1 MKRFNLSEWALRRR
15 SLVTYFMLVIA
26 VAGVWSYLRLG
37 RSEDPDFTVKTMVVQ
52 AQWSGATVAD
62 TLEQITDR
70 IESKLQETPSLD
82 YLKSYTSAGQAAIFV
97 NLKDSTPPK
106 EVPDI
111 WYQVRKKVHDIQNT
125 LPTGTVVGFNDEF
138 GDTYGIVYGFTAD
151 GFTDR
156 ELRDYVVGVRKKLL
170 QLLDVSKV
178 DILGAQDERVYVE
191 FSTEQ
196 LAELGID
203 RAELIAALQA
213 QNAVTPAGVVQT
225 GDEKILVR
233 VSGAFRSMDDI
244 LAVNFVAKNGRI
256 IRLSDIAHVTRGP
269 ADPAQPMFRVNGHQ
283 GIGLAIAMRKGGD
296 VLALGRNVERAMTE
310 ITANLP
316 VGIEPTLVADQP
328 VTVEHAVDD
337 FMEAL
342 WEAVAIVL
350 AVSLVSLGLRAG
362 AVVALAIPLVL
373 AAVFVAMKFFGIDLQ
388 RISLGALI
396 IALGLLVDDAMIT
409 VETMVTRLEHGED
422 KEHAASFAYSS
433 TAFPMLTGTLVTI
446 AGFVPIGFAH
456 SAAGEYTF
464 SIFAVVSIALVVS
477 WIVAVLFA
485 PLLGIWVLR
494 KPAAAH
500 LEEPGTIMRTFRRFL
515 ALAMRARWV
524 TLVITLCL
532 FGAALYGMRLVPQQ
546 FFPSS
551 DRPEL
556 LVDLQ
561 LPENA
566 SIYATR
572 DVSALV
578 DKLLTGDPDV
588 DHWTTYVGQ
597 GAVRFYLP
605 LNVQL
610 PNDFF
615 AQLVVVTKGLQQR
628 ERVRAKLEEALAND
642 FPSVVGRV
650 YPLELGPPVG
660 WPLQYRVSGPEP
672 DQVRAIAFQVAAAL
686 QSAPGA
692 WNVNYNWME
701 PARTIR
707 IRVDQDQAR
716 LLDLSSQQVALSI
729 NAVVSGVTATQMRS
743 GIYLVDVVVRASAEQ
758 RKSLSTIRTLQ
769 VPLPNGQT
777 VPLSQIASVEYG
789 QEYPIVWRRDRQ
801 PTVTV
806 QADTTP
812 GVQAATVVQEL
823 APKLAALNASLPSG
837 YHVAVGGTVEE
848 SNKGEASVIAVVP
861 MMLVL
866 ILTVL
871 MIQLQSFNRLFLVL
885 SVAPLGLIGVV
896 AALLLAD
903 KPMGF
908 VALLGVLALT
918 GMIARNSV
926 ILIDQIEKE
935 KASGRH
941 PWDAV
946 VQAASHRFRPIL
958 LTAAAAILGMI
969 PIAPTIFWGPMA
981 YAIMGGLA
989 VATLLT
995 LVFLPALYVTWFRI
1009 NKPKQQAS
1017 TEDHELA
1024 APDLP
1029 QPNSM
1034 EAA

>member
-1 MKRFNLSEWALRRR
+1 MTRFNLSEWALRHR
-15 SLVTYFMLVIA
+15 SVVTYFMLVIA
-26 VAGVWSYLRLG
+26 AAGIWSYLRLG

-52 AQWSGATVAD
+52 ATWPGATVGD
-62 TLEQITDR
+62 TLEQIADR
-70 IESKLQETPSLD
+70 IESKLQETPNLD
-82 YLKSYTSAGQAAIFV
+82 YLKSYTTAGQATIFV
-97 NLKDSTPPK
+97 NLKDSTPPAQ
-106 EVPDI
+106 VPDI

-125 LPTGTVVGFNDEF
+125 LPQGVVPGFNDEF

-156 ELRDYVVGVRKKLL
+156 ELRDYVVDVRKQLL
-170 QLLDVSKV
+170 QLPDVSKI

-196 LAELGID
+196 LAGLGID

-233 VSGAFRSMDDI
+233 VSGAFRSEQDV

-256 IRLSDIAHVTRGP
+256 IRLGDIAHVTRGP

-296 VLALGRNVERAMTE
+296 VLALGRNVARAMTE

-350 AVSLVSLGLRAG
+350 AVSLVSLGMRAG

-373 AAVFVAMKFFGIDLQ
+373 AAVFVAMEFFGIDLQ

-409 VETMVTRLEHGED
+409 VETMVSRLEHGED
-422 KEHAASFAYSS
+422 KQSAASFAYTS

-446 AGFVPIGFAH
+446 AGFVPIGFAR

-464 SIFAVVSIALVVS
+464 SIFAVVAIALLVS

-485 PLLGIWVLR
+485 PLLGIWVLKTPR
-494 KPAAAH
+494 VAH
-500 LEEPGTIMRTFRRFL
+500 SEEPGPIMRAFRRFL
-515 ALAMRARWV
+515 LLAMRARWV
-524 TLVITLCL
+524 TVLVTLCL

-572 DVSALV
+572 DVSARV
-578 DKLLTGDPDV
+578 DKLLQGDADV

-615 AQLVVVTKGLQQR
+615 AQLVVVTRGLQQR
-628 ERVRAKLEEALAND
+628 ERVKTKLEQALATE
-642 FPSVVGRV
+642 FPNVVGRV

-672 DQVRAIAFQVAAAL
+672 DQVRATAFKVAQAV
-686 QSAPGA
+686 QSAAGA
-692 WNVNYNWME
+692 GKVNYNWME
-701 PARTIR
+701 PARTVR

-716 LLDLSSQQVALSI
+716 LLGLSSQQLALSL
-729 NAVVSGVTATQMRS
+729 NAVVSGVTATQVRS
-743 GIYLVDVVVRASAEQ
+743 GIYLVDVLVRATPEQ
-758 RKSLSTIRTLQ
+758 RVSLSTIRTLQ
-769 VPLPNGQT
+769 VPLPNGHT
-777 VPLSQIASVEYG
+777 VPLSQIATVDYG

-806 QADTTP
+806 QADILP
-812 GVQAATVVQEL
+812 GTQAATVVQEL
-823 APKLAALNASLPSG
+823 APKIEALNASLPSG
-837 YHVAVGGTVEE
+837 YHIAAGGTVEE
-848 SNKGEASVIAVVP
+848 SSKAQASVAAVVP
-861 MMLVL
+861 LMLVL

-871 MIQLQSFNRLFLVL
+871 MIQLQGFSRLFLVL

-903 KPMGF
+903 KPLGF

-926 ILIDQIEKE
+926 ILIDQVEKE
-935 KASGRH
+935 KARGRH

-946 VQAASHRFRPIL
+946 VEATAHRFRPIL
-958 LTAAAAILGMI
+958 LTAAAAILGMM

-995 LVFLPALYVTWFRI
+995 LVFLPALYVAWFRI
-1009 NKPKQQAS
+1009 RKPEPQVS
-1017 TEDHELA
+1017 TDEPKLV
-1024 APDLP
+1024 APDLV
-1029 QPNSM
+1029 QPASG
-1034 EAA
+1034 ETA

>member
-1 MKRFNLSEWALRRR
+1 MTRFNLSEWALRHR
-15 SLVTYFMLVIA
+15 SVVTYFMLVIA
-26 VAGVWSYLRLG
+26 AAGVWSYLRLG

-52 AQWSGATVAD
+52 AAWPGATVGD

-70 IESKLQETPSLD
+70 IESKLQETPNLD
-82 YLKSYTSAGQAAIFV
+82 YLKSYTTAGQATIFV
-97 NLKDSTPPK
+97 NLKDSTPPAQ
-106 EVPDI
+106 VPDI
-111 WYQVRKKVHDIQNT
+111 WYQVRKKVHDIQNS
-125 LPTGTVVGFNDEF
+125 LPQGVVPGFNDEF

-156 ELRDYVVGVRKKLL
+156 ELRDYVVDIRKQLL
-170 QLLDVSKV
+170 QLPDVSKI

-196 LAELGID
+196 LAGLGIY

-233 VSGAFRSMDDI
+233 VSGAFRSEQDV

-256 IRLSDIAHVTRGP
+256 IRLGDIAHVTRGP
-269 ADPAQPMFRVNGHQ
+269 ADPAQPMFRINGHQ

-296 VLALGRNVERAMTE
+296 VLALGRNIARAMTA

-373 AAVFVAMKFFGIDLQ
+373 AAVFVAMEFFSIDLQ
-388 RISLGALI
+388 RISMGALI

-409 VETMVTRLEHGED
+409 VETMVSRLEHGED
-422 KEHAASFAYSS
+422 KQSAASFAYTS

-464 SIFAVVSIALVVS
+464 SIFAVVAIALLVS

-485 PLLGIWVLR
+485 PLLGVWLLK
-494 KPAAAH
+494 KPKAAH
-500 LEEPGTIMRTFRRFL
+500 SEEPGPIMRTFRRFL
-515 ALAMRARWV
+515 LLAMRARWV
-524 TLVITLCL
+524 TVVVTLCL
-532 FGAALYGMRLVPQQ
+532 FGAALCGVRLVPQQ

-572 DVSALV
+572 DVSARV
-578 DKLLTGDPDV
+578 DKLLQGDADV
-588 DHWTTYVGQ
+588 DHWTTYVGR

-615 AQLVVVTKGLQQR
+615 AQLVVVTRGLQQR
-628 ERVRAKLEEALAND
+628 ERVKTKLEQALANE
-642 FPSVVGRV
+642 FPNVVGRV

-660 WPLQYRVSGPEP
+660 WPLQYRVIGPEP
-672 DQVRAIAFQVAAAL
+672 NQVRAAAFKVAETL
-686 QSAPGA
+686 ESEPGA
-692 WNVNYNWME
+692 RNVNYNWME
-701 PARTIR
+701 PARTVR

-716 LLDLSSQQVALSI
+716 LLGLSSQQLALSL
-729 NAVVSGVTATQMRS
+729 NAVVSGVTATQVRS
-743 GIYLVDVVVRASAEQ
+743 GIYLVDVLVRATPEQ
-758 RKSLSTIRTLQ
+758 RMSLSTIRTLQ
-769 VPLPNGQT
+769 VPLPNGKT
-777 VPLSQIASVEYG
+777 VPLSQIASVDYG
-789 QEYPIVWRRDRQ
+789 QEYPIVWRRDRL
-801 PTVTV
+801 PSVTV
-806 QADTTP
+806 QADVLP
-812 GVQAATVVQEL
+812 GTQAATVVQDL
-823 APKLAALNASLPSG
+823 APKIEALNASLPSG
-837 YHVAVGGTVEE
+837 YHIAAGGTVEE
-848 SNKGEASVIAVVP
+848 SSKAQASVAAVVP
-861 MMLVL
+861 LMLVL

-871 MIQLQSFNRLFLVL
+871 MIQLQGFSRLFLVL

-903 KPMGF
+903 KPLGF

-926 ILIDQIEKE
+926 ILIDQIDKE
-935 KASGRH
+935 KTRGLH

-946 VQAASHRFRPIL
+946 VEATAHRFRPIL

-981 YAIMGGLA
+981 FAIMGGLA
-989 VATLLT
+989 VATFLT
-995 LVFLPALYVTWFRI
+995 LIFLPALYVMWSRI
-1009 NKPKQQAS
+1009 RK
-1017 TEDHELA
+1017 
-1024 APDLP
+1024 PDLV
-1029 QPNSM
+1029 QPASV
-1034 EAA
+1034 ETA

>member
-1 MKRFNLSEWALRRR
+1 MKRFNLSEWALRHR
-15 SLVTYFMLVIA
+15 SLVTYFMLVIV
-26 VAGVWSYLRLG
+26 VAGIGSYLRLG

-52 AQWSGATVAD
+52 AAWPGATVSD

-70 IESKLQETPSLD
+70 IESKLQETPDLD
-82 YLKSYTSAGQAAIFV
+82 YLKSYTGAGQATIFV
-97 NLKDSTPPK
+97 NLKDSTPPAQ
-106 EVPDI
+106 VPDI
-111 WYQVRKKVHDIQNT
+111 WYQVRKKVGDIRNT
-125 LPTGTVVGFNDEF
+125 LPQDIVGPGFNDEF

-151 GFTDR
+151 GFTGR
-156 ELRDYVVGVRKKLL
+156 ELRDFVVDVRKRLL
-170 QLLDVSKV
+170 QLPDVSKI

-196 LAELGID
+196 LAGLGID
-203 RAELIAALQA
+203 RADLIAALQA

-225 GDEKILVR
+225 ADEKILVR
-233 VSGAFRSMDDI
+233 VSGAFRSEKDVLD
-244 LAVNFVAKNGRI
+244 VNFVAKNGRI
-256 IRLSDIAHVTRGP
+256 IRLGDIARVTRGP

-296 VLALGRNVERAMTE
+296 VLALGHNVAQAMTE

-328 VTVEHAVDD
+328 VTVGNAVDE
-337 FMEAL
+337 FMKAL

-350 AVSLVSLGLRAG
+350 AVSLASLGLRAG

-373 AAVFVAMKFFGIDLQ
+373 AAVFVAMELLGIDLQ

-409 VETMVTRLEHGED
+409 VEMMVTHLEQGED
-422 KEHAASFAYSS
+422 KERAATFAYTS

-446 AGFVPIGFAH
+446 AGFVPIGFAR

-464 SIFAVVSIALVVS
+464 SIFAVVAIALVIS
-477 WIVAVLFA
+477 WVVAVLFA
-485 PLLGIWVLR
+485 PLLGVWVLK
-494 KPAAAH
+494 KPKAAH
-500 LEEPGTIMRTFRRFL
+500 AAEPGPIMRTFRRFL
-515 ALAMRARWV
+515 VLAMRARWV
-524 TLVITLCL
+524 TILVTLGL
-532 FGAALYGMRLVPQQ
+532 FGTSLYGMRFVPQQ

-566 SIYATR
+566 SIYATQ
-572 DVSALV
+572 DAAAKL
-578 DKLLTGDPDV
+578 DKLLKADQDV
-588 DHWTTYVGQ
+588 EHWSTYVGQ

-615 AQLVVVTKGLQQR
+615 AQTVVVTKGVEQR
-628 ERVRAKLEEALAND
+628 ERVKARLEQALANG

-672 DQVRAIAFQVAAAL
+672 GQVRAIAFKVAEVVGSNPDAA
-686 QSAPGA
+686 
-692 WNVNYNWME
+692 NVNYNWME
-701 PARTIR
+701 PACTVR
-707 IRVDQDQAR
+707 IKVDQDQAR
-716 LLDLSSQQVALSI
+716 LLGLSSQQLALSL
-729 NAVVSGVTATQMRS
+729 NAVVSGVTATQVRS
-743 GIYLVDVVVRASAEQ
+743 GIYLVDVAVRAYAEQ
-758 RKSLSTIRTLQ
+758 RMSLSTIRALQ
-769 VPLPNGQT
+769 VPLPNGRT
-777 VPLSQIASVEYG
+777 VPLNQIASVEYG
-789 QEYPIVWRRDRQ
+789 QEYPIVWRRDRL

-806 QADTTP
+806 QADLLP
-812 GVQAATVVQEL
+812 GTQAATVVQDL
-823 APKLAALNASLPSG
+823 APKFAALNANLPSG
-837 YHVAVGGTVEE
+837 YRIDVGGTVEE
-848 SNKGEASVIAVVP
+848 SNKGQASVEAVAP
-861 MMLVL
+861 LMLIL
-866 ILTVL
+866 MLTVL
-871 MIQLQSFNRLFLVL
+871 MFQLQSFSQLFLVL

-896 AALLLAD
+896 GALLLAD
-903 KPMGF
+903 KPLGF

-926 ILIDQIEKE
+926 ILIDQIETE
-935 KASGRH
+935 KAHGRH

-946 VQAASHRFRPIL
+946 IEATTHRFRPIL

-995 LVFLPALYVTWFRI
+995 LVFLPALYVAWFRI
-1009 NKPKQQAS
+1009 KLPDAAAS
-1017 TEDHELA
+1017 QVIDLKHA
-1024 APDLP
+1024 AIVGH
-1029 QPNSM
+1029 
-1034 EAA
+1034 

>member
-1 MKRFNLSEWALRRR
+1 MKRLNLSEWALRHR
-15 SLVTYFMLVIA
+15 SLVTYFMLVIV
-26 VAGVWSYLRLG
+26 VAGIGSYLRLG

-52 AQWSGATVAD
+52 AEWPGATVGD

-82 YLKSYTSAGQAAIFV
+82 YLKSYTSAGKATIFV
-97 NLKDSTPPK
+97 YLKDSTPPSA
-106 EVPDI
+106 VPDI
-111 WYQVRKKVHDIQNT
+111 WYQVRKKARDIRNT
-125 LPTGTVVGFNDEF
+125 LPQDIVGPGFNDEF

-156 ELRDYVVGVRKKLL
+156 ELRDYVVDVRKQLL
-170 QLLDVSKV
+170 QLPDVSKI

-191 FSTEQ
+191 FSTAQ
-196 LAELGID
+196 LAGLGID

-225 GDEKILVR
+225 ADEKILVR
-233 VSGAFRSMDDI
+233 VSGAFQSEQDV
-244 LAVNFVAKNGRI
+244 LAVNFVARNGRI
-256 IRLSDIAHVTRGP
+256 IPLSDIARVTRGP
-269 ADPAQPMFRVNGHQ
+269 ADPAQPMFRINGHHA
-283 GIGLAIAMRKGGD
+283 IGLAIAMRKGGD
-296 VLALGRNVERAMTE
+296 VLALGRNVAGAVTE

-328 VTVEHAVDD
+328 ATVEHAVDE

-362 AVVALAIPLVL
+362 AVVAIAIPLVL
-373 AAVFVAMKFFGIDLQ
+373 AAVFVAMEFFGIDLQ

-409 VETMVTRLEHGED
+409 VESMVTRLEHGD
-422 KEHAASFAYSS
+422 DTEHAATFAYTS
-433 TAFPMLTGTLVTI
+433 TAFPMLTGTLATV
-446 AGFVPIGFAH
+446 AGFVPIGFAR

-464 SIFAVVSIALVVS
+464 SIFAVVAIALIIS
-477 WIVAVLFA
+477 WVVAVLFA
-485 PLLGIWVLR
+485 PLLGAWVLK
-494 KPAAAH
+494 KPRAAH
-500 LEEPGTIMRTFRRFL
+500 SEEGAIMRTFRRFL
-515 ALAMRARWV
+515 ELAMRARWATVLV
-524 TLVITLCL
+524 TVGL
-532 FGAALYGMRLVPQQ
+532 FGAALYAMRFVPQQ

-572 DVSALV
+572 DVSVRL
-578 DKLLTGDPDV
+578 DELLRSDPDV
-588 DHWTTYVGQ
+588 DHWSTYVGQ

-615 AQLVVVTKGLQQR
+615 AQAVVVTKGVQQR
-628 ERVRAKLEEALAND
+628 ESVKARLEQALATE

-672 DQVRAIAFQVAAAL
+672 DQVRTIAFKVADEVGSTPRAE
-686 QSAPGA
+686 
-692 WNVNYNWME
+692 NVNFNWME

-716 LLDLSSQQVALSI
+716 LLGLSSQQLALSL
-729 NAVVSGVTATQMRS
+729 NAVVSGVAATQVRS
-743 GIYLVDVVVRASAEQ
+743 GIYLVDVLVRASAEQ
-758 RKSLSTIRTLQ
+758 RMSLSTIRTLQ
-769 VPLPNGQT
+769 VPLPNGRT

-789 QEYPIVWRRDRQ
+789 QEYPIVWRRDRR

-806 QADTTP
+806 QADLAAGT
-812 GVQAATVVQEL
+812 QAATVVQDL
-823 APKLAALNASLPSG
+823 APKMAALRASLPSG
-837 YHVAVGGTVEE
+837 YHVDVGGTVEE
-848 SNKGEASVIAVVP
+848 SNKGETSVLAVAP
-861 MMLVL
+861 LMLIL
-866 ILTVL
+866 MLTVL
-871 MIQLQSFNRLFLVL
+871 MIQLQSFSQLFLVL

-896 AALLLAD
+896 GALLLAD

-926 ILIDQIEKE
+926 ILIDQIETE
-935 KASGRH
+935 KARGRD

-946 VQAASHRFRPIL
+946 IEATAHRFRPIL
-958 LTAAAAILGMI
+958 LTASAAILGMI

-995 LVFLPALYVTWFRI
+995 LLFLPALYVTWFRI
-1009 NKPKQQAS
+1009 KR
-1017 TEDHELA
+1017 
-1024 APDLP
+1024 P
-1029 QPNSM
+1029 QPDSSQ
-1034 EAA
+1034 EVDLARTAIAQGGVPSAT